1 MIVLKKNRKIGHPR
15 HLEIGTV
22 NACERAREGPAGD
35 RRDGSAPRMKSKTN
49 SSADALV
56 GDNTPDMFPVF
67 RDCVDPSLIP
77 ASDGWEAARGGI
89 GRVFL
94 PFKKLHPVF
103 PPPDN
108 APVHGSLG
116 KTTHEE
122 KPPSRYRR
130 RLGFSFNCCA
140 EMAISPTQPQ

>member
-1 MIVLKKNRKIGHPR
+1 MRAAANELGRGLLGTDR
-15 HLEIGTV
+15 HDCGAL
-22 NACERAREGPAGD
+22 
-35 RRDGSAPRMKSKTN
+35 RMKSKTN
-49 SSADALV
+49 SSADAPV
-56 GDNTPDMFPVF
+56 GYNTPDMFPVF

-77 ASDGWEAARGGI
+77 ASVVRGGEGGI

-94 PFKKLHPVF
+94 RFKKKSNCTRSC
-103 PPPDN
+103 PPPAN

>member
-1 MIVLKKNRKIGHPR
+1 MRAAANELGRGLLGTDR
-15 HLEIGTV
+15 HDCGAL
-22 NACERAREGPAGD
+22 
-35 RRDGSAPRMKSKTN
+35 RMKSKTN
-49 SSADALV
+49 SSADAPV
-56 GDNTPDMFPVF
+56 GYNTPDMFPVF

-77 ASDGWEAARGGI
+77 ASDGCEAARGGSVECFC
-89 GRVFL
+89 GL
-94 PFKKLHPVF
+94 KKKSNCTRSC
-103 PPPDN
+103 PPPAN

>member
-1 MIVLKKNRKIGHPR
+1 
-15 HLEIGTV
+15 
-22 NACERAREGPAGD
+22 
-35 RRDGSAPRMKSKTN
+35 MKSKTS

-130 RLGFSFNCCA
+130 RLGFVSTA
-140 EMAISPTQPQ
+140 VLKWQSPPRNPNKP